1 MPKRRARHLS
11 RYRMIMKREEMD
23 KPHQTIREALPS
35 LFFMMI
41 IVFFVMYGRLVFAPL
56 LVPIRADLG
65 ISTAEAARFFLWI
78 SIGYTSSI
86 VFSGYLAKIILH
98 RRTIALSAFLLSL
111 GLFMVGFASTL
122 LLVKAGLL
130 VLGFGAGLYP
140 PSGVST
146 ATSLVTDRI
155 RGRAV
160 ALHEVGPS
168 AAFVL
173 APIIASVALQF
184 TSWRGIIIG
193 SGVAALFL
201 ACAFFFFSPAGNFP
215 GAPPRLTHI
224 RELLGKPLLW
234 SVGGFIT
241 LAACS
246 TYGVFSIMPTFLV
259 DEEGFS
265 IELVSAIVG
274 ASRVSG
280 VVMVFLSGWL
290 IDKLGTVRLIAA
302 VMLVTGL
309 LTALIGLA
317 SGRALLAIVF
327 FQPVVI
333 SAFFPAAISS
343 FAYLGPPEI
352 RNVGVSLIIPVA
364 NLTSGG
370 LFPTIMGALS
380 ESGRTGLGFSL
391 FGILMIASLLLVPM
405 LREGVA
411 QGEAAATS

>member
-1 MPKRRARHLS
+1 
-11 RYRMIMKREEMD
+11 MI

-35 LFFMMI
+35 LLFMMI
-41 IVFFVMYGRLVFAPL
+41 AVFFVMYGRLVFAPL

-65 ISTAEAARFFLWI
+65 ISTAQAARFFLWI

-86 VFSGYLAKIILH
+86 IFSGYLARFILH
-98 RRTIALSAFLLSL
+98 RRTIALSALLLSL
-111 GLFMVGFASTL
+111 GLFIVGFAVTL
-122 LLVKAGLL
+122 SMARVGLL
-130 VLGFGAGLYP
+130 ILGFGCGLYP
-140 PSGVST
+140 PSGIST
-146 ATSLVTDRI
+146 TTSLVANKI

-173 APIIASVALQF
+173 APVIASLGLQV
-184 TSWRGIIIG
+184 TTWRGVIIG
-193 SGVAALFL
+193 SGLAAFL
-201 ACAFFFFSPAGNFP
+201 LAITFYFFSPAGNFP
-215 GAPPRLTHI
+215 GAPPHLTHI

-234 SVGGFIT
+234 AVAGFIT
-241 LAACS
+241 LAASS
-246 TYGVFSIMPTFLV
+246 TYGVFSIMPTYLV

-265 IELVSAIVG
+265 LELVSGVIG
-274 ASRVSG
+274 ASRISG

-290 IDKLGTVRLIAA
+290 IDRLGTVRLITM
-302 VMLVTGL
+302 VMLVTGV
-309 LTALIGLA
+309 LTSLIGLA
-317 SGRALLAIVF
+317 EGKALLVIVF

-370 LFPTIMGALS
+370 LFPSIMGALS
-380 ESGRTGLGFSL
+380 DAGRTGLGFSV
-391 FGILMIASLLLVPM
+391 FGLLMISSLLLVPM

-411 QGEAAATS
+411 QGESATAQ